1 MFNQVLKQL
10 WNARRSNA
18 WIWAVLLVV
27 SVLLWFA
34 LDIIYNYEAA
44 ARKPLGYDVDGLYNI
59 ELRYNWTT
67 NADSTLDEDN
77 RAIYNLIKD
86 YPLVDKICYY
96 RGDEPFSDNR
106 MYEGFTPHSDST
118 FTVSTFIRLVSPEF
132 FDVYNVTPIYGSI
145 DSEHWSQGEYPVPVV
160 MTRELADSVFGDAS
174 QAVGKTCYNPYY
186 LMANISTN
194 YKVVAVVADQKPF
207 GYSRY
212 EKMIYMPNQP
222 EALPYSN
229 IVVSVKPENR
239 ATFAEKFYADMRQPL
254 ERGVFYLIVLGSF
267 MMRTRRR
274 RCEIGVRMAMGSS
287 RRMVMLQLMGEGLLL
302 LALALLPALVV
313 ALNIVNADITV
324 NTLTDMSTLRFIVTF
339 GTAALLL
346 ALVIVAAIYPSA
358 RKAMN
363 LDPAETLHDE

>member
-77 RAIYNLIKD
+77 RTIYNLIKD

-118 FTVSTFIRLVSPEF
+118 FTVSTYIRLVSPEF

-160 MTRELADSVFGDAS
+160 MTRELA
-174 QAVGKTCYNPYY
+174 
-186 LMANISTN
+186 
-194 YKVVAVVADQKPF
+194 
-207 GYSRY
+207 
-212 EKMIYMPNQP
+212 
-222 EALPYSN
+222 
-229 IVVSVKPENR
+229 
-239 ATFAEKFYADMRQPL
+239 
-254 ERGVFYLIVLGSF
+254 
-267 MMRTRRR
+267 TR
-274 RCEIGVRMAMGSS
+274 CLAMHPG
-287 RRMVMLQLMGEGLLL
+287 R
-302 LALALLPALVV
+302 
-313 ALNIVNADITV
+313 
-324 NTLTDMSTLRFIVTF
+324 
-339 GTAALLL
+339 
-346 ALVIVAAIYPSA
+346 
-358 RKAMN
+358 
-363 LDPAETLHDE
+363 